1 MQSTFSGLE
10 LGKRGVMAH
19 QRALQ
24 TVGHNLTNASTEG
37 YSRQRIELQAT
48 PPLYRPGLN
57 RAETPGMIGQG
68 VDIARIERVRDFL
81 LDKRIVTALG
91 DESYWQTRERYT
103 LQLDQVYNEPSDSSV
118 RSLMDR
124 FWDSWQELSLYPEQR
139 AAREAVLQR
148 GEALVEGI
156 RTRYTS
162 LDRIRTMVE
171 EEIRGGVQQI
181 NTLIA
186 DLADLNQEITRVKG
200 AGDNPNDLLD
210 RRDLLVDRLGAHLDI
225 TIDDRN
231 PDEFSIY
238 TAGYH
243 IVQGRVA
250 RPFDLEPNRE
260 NRGFSEVV
268 WSHSREAVRFRGGS
282 LGALQELR
290 DVDLRGEIQAL
301 DTLTVNVADLVNE
314 IHRDGYGIN
323 GRTGQDFFVEHPVV
337 LDAQGNIDTNQDGV
351 LDRSYIFRLHGRN
364 SLDMQAQIGLE
375 GTLRLSADP
384 ALATSSDN
392 GGVID
397 VAYRPRDTV
406 EDVISRINNSGAEVV
421 ARLNRNGE
429 LELKA
434 TTAADQD
441 HPDFVL
447 RHVEDSGQFLSGYAG
462 LLAQSGPEGAFTWT
476 QPDAVQVLRGENEAG
491 RRAEYAVAPLLNPS
505 GWIAINPDIVREPSS
520 IAGSFSVAGRPGE
533 TGDGGAALAIAGIR
547 NTTVGV
553 GRTETLDDYFADS
566 VARVGLKSEQAEIA
580 LRTSER
586 IRKDLTD
593 LRQSISGVNLDEE
606 LAQMIKF
613 QHGYQAAARFITT
626 VDRMLDTIINRL
638 GA

>member
-37 YSRQRIELQAT
+37 YSRQRIALQTT
-48 PPLYRPGLN
+48 PPLYRAGLN

-81 LDKRIVTALG
+81 LDRRIVTALG
-91 DESYWQTRERYT
+91 DESYWATRERFV
-103 LQLDQVYNEPSDSSV
+103 LQMEQVYNEPGESSV

-124 FWDSWQELSLYPEQR
+124 FWDGWQELSLYPEQR

-148 GEALVEGI
+148 ADALVEGI
-156 RTRYTS
+156 RMRYQS
-162 LDRIRTMVE
+162 LDRTRRMVE
-171 EEIRGGVQQI
+171 DEIQGNVKQI

-186 DLADLNQEITRVKG
+186 DLTELNKEIVRAFG
-200 AGDNPNDLLD
+200 AGDSPNDLLD
-210 RRDLLVDRLGAHLDI
+210 RRDLLVDRLGKHLDI

-243 IVQGRVA
+243 IVQGRIG

-260 NRGFSEVV
+260 NSGYSEVV
-268 WSHSREAVRFRGGS
+268 WSHSGEAVRFRGGS

-290 DVDLRGEIQAL
+290 DEDLRTEIQAL
-301 DTLTVNVADLVNE
+301 DTMTVNVADLVNE
-314 IHRDGYGIN
+314 IHREGYGIN
-323 GRTGQDFFVEHPVV
+323 GRTGQDFFVEYPVV
-337 LDAQGNIDTNQDGV
+337 LDAQGNIDTNQDGE
-351 LDRSYIFRLHGRN
+351 LDRSYIFRIHGTN
-364 SLDMQAQIGLE
+364 TLDLQAQVGLE
-375 GTLRLSADP
+375 GVIRLSAEEG
-384 ALATSSDN
+384 L
-392 GGVID
+392 ID
-397 VAYRPRDTV
+397 VPYRARDTV
-406 EDVISRINNSGAEVV
+406 EDVIGRINNSGAEVV

-434 TTAADQD
+434 TTAADRD

-447 RHVEDSGQFLSGYAG
+447 RHVEDSGLFLTGYAG
-462 LLAQSGPEGAFTWT
+462 LLATSGPEGAFSWD
-476 QPDAVQVLRGENEAG
+476 QPDAVLNLRGENALG
-491 RRAEYAVAPLLNPS
+491 ARAEYAVAPLQSPS
-505 GWIAINPDIVREPSS
+505 GWIAVNEDIRREPASIVSS
-520 IAGSFSVAGRPGE
+520 FAVAGEPGE
-533 TGDGGAALAIAGIR
+533 TGDGRAALSIANIR
-547 NTTVGV
+547 NTTVGI

-566 VARVGLKSEQAEIA
+566 VARIGLKGEQAEVA

-638 GA
+638 GS

>member
-10 LGKRGVMAH
+10 LGKRGIMGH

-37 YSRQRIELQAT
+37 YSRQRVELHAT

-68 VDIARIERVRDFL
+68 VDIARIERVRDGL
-81 LDKRIVTALG
+81 LDKRIITALG
-91 DESYWQTRERYT
+91 DESYWQTRERYM
-103 LQLDQVYNEPSDSSV
+103 LQMEQVYNEPGESSV
-118 RSLMDR
+118 RTLMDR
-124 FWDSWQELSLYPEQR
+124 FWDGWQELSLYPDQR

-156 RTRYTS
+156 RTRYQS

-171 EEIRGGVQQI
+171 DEIRGNVKQI

-186 DLADLNQEITRVKG
+186 DITDLNQEIVRVQG
-200 AGDNPNDLLD
+200 AGDSPNDLLD
-210 RRDLLVDRLGAHLDI
+210 RRDLLVDRLGKHLDI
-225 TIDDRN
+225 TVDDRN
-231 PDEFSIY
+231 HDEFSIY

-243 IVQGRVA
+243 IVQGRIG
-250 RPFDLEPNRE
+250 RPFELQANRE
-260 NRGFSEVV
+260 NRGFSDIV
-268 WSHSREAVRFRGGS
+268 WSHSGETIQFRGGN

-290 DVDLRGEIQAL
+290 DEDIRTEIQAL
-301 DTLTVNVADLVNE
+301 DTMTINVADLVNE
-314 IHRDGYGIN
+314 IHREGHGIN
-323 GRTGQDFFVEHPVV
+323 GRTGQDFFVEHPAI
-337 LDAQGNIDTNQDGV
+337 LNAQGSIDTNQDG
-351 LDRSYIFRLHGRN
+351 LFDRSYLFRVHGNN
-364 SLDMQAQIGLE
+364 SLDLQAQIGLT
-375 GTLRLSADP
+375 GTMRLP
-384 ALATSSDN
+384 AAP
-392 GGVID
+392 D
-397 VAYRPRDTV
+397 VAPEGIVEVVYRPRDTV
-406 EDVISRINNSGAEVV
+406 EDVITRINNSGAEVT

-429 LELKA
+429 LEFKA

-447 RHVEDSGQFLSGYAG
+447 RHLEDSGFFLSGYSG
-462 LLAQSGPEGAFTWT
+462 ILAESGPAGAFTWD
-476 QPDAVQVLRGENEAG
+476 QPDAVLALRGENAQG
-491 RRAEYAVAPLLNPS
+491 ARAEFAVAPLLNPS
-505 GWIAINPDIVREPSS
+505 GWIAVNPDIVREPTS
-520 IAGSFSVAGRPGE
+520 IASSFSVAGEPGE
-533 TGDGGAALAIAGIR
+533 SGDGRAALAIASLR
-547 NTTVGV
+547 NTAVGI
-553 GRTETLDDYFADS
+553 GHSDTLDDYFADS
-566 VARVGLKSEQAEIA
+566 VARIGLKGEQAEIA

-586 IRKDLTD
+586 IRRDLTD

-613 QHGYQAAARFITT
+613 QHGYQAAARFITV